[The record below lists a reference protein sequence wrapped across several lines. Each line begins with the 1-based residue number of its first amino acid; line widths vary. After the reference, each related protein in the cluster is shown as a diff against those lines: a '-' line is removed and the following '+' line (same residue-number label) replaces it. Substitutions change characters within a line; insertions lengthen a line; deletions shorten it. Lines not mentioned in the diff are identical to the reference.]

1 MRIATSVTLSM
12 RVPAS
17 SASSSAARVVLLV
30 LPVLHPQLMVAVVGS
45 SQRGS
50 GGVRACGDGVW
61 HEGVRRRRE
70 ACGVQACDGVRL
82 AEETGSC

>member
-12 RVPAS
+12 RVPAA

-61 HEGVRRRRE
+61 RE
-70 ACGVQACDGVRL
+70 ACGVRVCDGVRL
-82 AEETGSC
+82 AEETGPC